1 MKVSDKKLAAAVA
14 AVNAY
19 ITTEEQAYIMAAM
32 GMPKKERRDIRM
44 APWGQSGRRDMMQLR
59 NMMQLRT
66 LK

>member
-1 MKVSDKKLAAAVA
+1 AAAIA

-19 ITTEEQAYIMAAM
+19 ITTEEQAYVMAAM
-32 GMPKKERRDIRM
+32 GIPKKKRRDLSI